1 MPNISRTK
9 TWASNET
16 LTASDLNAEFNGIL
30 TGIND
35 NALDADN
42 LTLSDAYAWTGLH
55 TFNNANTVLG
65 HTAALTTNAAN
76 QLQVLGTA
84 DADSSLLVGRFSA
97 DASGGQI
104 NFAKSRDGTIGDKGA
119 VADNDVL
126 GGIYFYGCDVT
137 GSSGDFATPGASVLA
152 RVNGTPGANDLPTEL
167 VFSTTADAAN
177 STTERLRISQAGLV
191 EVVGDLSVGDDV
203 TLGSDSAV
211 LSMGAGND
219 VTLTHDGTTGV
230 TIAAT
235 PITVDSGGNLT
246 LDAHT
251 GIHIFKDAGT
261 EVLRFTEGNS
271 GDVTIKLATNGKD
284 LVFTDN
290 GDATNLKVLDAAAG
304 INVPGEVQTTKIAYT
319 DGDDAITIAD
329 GGGVTTASTLAI
341 GSVAAAGSDVD
352 KFLVLDG
359 SGNVDYRTGTEVAED
374 IGAQT
379 SATAADDIAT
389 GDAAVSLVT
398 TSGNITIDAQAND
411 ADVIIKVDD
420 GGSAVTAVTFDGS
433 DEGNAIFVNDVQLK
447 SDSAVLEFG
456 ADLDTSLTHTD
467 GTGLTL
473 NSTNKL
479 TFGDAASF
487 IQQSADGTLRID
499 GEAIIDLN
507 ASTRVDVSGAL
518 AVGSTIT
525 SAAITATDTTAPLI
539 LKYDAQEYVTHA
551 VSSAGVYSIATTDD
565 SSDSGAITLDTVDS
579 ITLDSDTATEGIKYA
594 DGGTDLLRISNSS
607 NNVIIKPLQ
616 DAKDIVFQQYDGTE
630 VVRVTDA
637 KGLGTASGT
646 ALKLSSNGVAW
657 EFPTADGSAD
667 QYLKTDGSGNLDWA
681 STGSGGVDAANGDSD
696 RIATFTDS
704 NSLNGEATLTFAD
717 DVLTATSTSAN
728 LPKIELKNTHAG
740 ATAGILQFTKDSA
753 SGADSDTMGTISFFG
768 TDASNNTEQELAKIE
783 GIVAEADHGSETGK
797 LTLSVAENDGTVTAG
812 LILTGS
818 TATDGEID
826 VTLGAG
832 AASAVTIP
840 GVIGS
845 ATWQGDVI
853 ASAYLDSDTAHLT
866 TTQTFSG
873 AKTFSAD
880 FLVQQGTDT
889 TTATDP
895 IAYFERTG
903 DSQTGV
909 VVRANSI
916 DGLLY
921 RADGN
926 GFGGI
931 HAYQDM
937 GFYVATR
944 TGSDYGTQALR
955 IETNGLVG
963 VNHNDGSSSHKFQ
976 VDGTAGLSTGTAWT
990 NTSDARIK
998 TDVATITGALAK
1010 IKQLR
1015 PVSFKYTKQY
1025 LDIHDEIDGS
1035 RTYNS
1040 FIADEYANVFPDA
1053 VNDGG
1058 DLVKITD
1065 EETDE
1070 KEVILETLKQYTPTD
1085 LPMYLV
1091 AAVKELATRVE
1102 ALEA

>member
-359 SGNVDYRTGTEVAED
+359 SGNVDYRTGTEVASD

-579 ITLDSDTATEGIKYA
+579 ITLDSDTATEGIVYA
-594 DGGTDLLRISNSS
+594 DGGTGLLRMSNSS
-607 NNVIIKPLQ
+607 SDVIIKPLV
-616 DAKDIVFQQYDGTE
+616 DAKDIIFQQYDGTE

-681 STGSGGVDAANGDSD
+681 SAGSGGVDAANGASD

-704 NSLNGEATLTFAD
+704 DSLNGEANLTFDGSTLAVSGVASLAD
-717 DVLTATSTSAN
+717 GSVSAPSLT
-728 LPKIELKNTHAG
+728 NTG
-740 ATAGILQFTKDSA
+740 DTNQGLYFPGTDIMGVTTAGEER
-753 SGADSDTMGTISFFG
+753 MRFG
-768 TDASNNTEQELAKIE
+768 S
-783 GIVAEADHGSETGK
+783 
-797 LTLSVAENDGTVTAG
+797 DGTVYIGNDIPSNNEMGDG
-812 LILTGS
+812 LIIKTN
-818 TATDGEID
+818 TDQNALALYDDEVAHGFTSQNSETD
-826 VTLGAG
+826 MYGHFRKT
-832 AASAVTIP
+832 
-840 GVIGS
+840 
-845 ATWQGDVI
+845 
-853 ASAYLDSDTAHLT
+853 SDTIGGLRIRGFMEDTNAQHAMIF
-866 TTQTFSG
+866 QSFG
-873 AKTFSAD
+873 GQA
-880 FLVQQGTDT
+880 DT
-889 TTATDP
+889 TKSTGGNGGLICFQAYEHDGSGSYADTTAD
-895 IAYFERTG
+895 
-903 DSQTGV
+903 GV
-909 VVRANSI
+909 VFS
-916 DGLLY
+916 
-921 RADGN
+921 
-926 GFGGI
+926 
-931 HAYQDM
+931 
-937 GFYVATR
+937 
-944 TGSDYGTQALR
+944 
-955 IETNGLVG
+955 
-963 VNHNDGSSSHKFQ
+963 
-976 VDGTAGLSTGTAWT
+976 
-990 NTSDARIK
+990 
-998 TDVATITGALAK
+998 
-1010 IKQLR
+1010 
-1015 PVSFKYTKQY
+1015 
-1025 LDIHDEIDGS
+1025 
-1035 RTYNS
+1035 
-1040 FIADEYANVFPDA
+1040 
-1053 VNDGG
+1053 
-1058 DLVKITD
+1058 
-1065 EETDE
+1065 
-1070 KEVILETLKQYTPTD
+1070 
-1085 LPMYLV
+1085 
-1091 AAVKELATRVE
+1091 LATRRGGSGFSIFMIDEDGDIFYDGSAASMDTFDDAQLIRCMSLETTKDPKSLVRSRWDHLVKYKKDDLVSAGLLGAVSPEDE
-1102 ALEA
+1102 AKGHTGLVNACQMQRLFMGAHWQAYEDRAEMRETIESLQGRLTEAETTIKRLT

>member
-119 VADNDVL
+119 VVDNDVL

-359 SGNVDYRTGTEVAED
+359 SGNVDYRTGTEVASD
-374 IGAQT
+374 IGALT

-433 DEGNAIFVNDVQLK
+433 DEGNAIFVNDIQLK

-507 ASTRVDVSGAL
+507 ASTRVDVSGDLKVGGEVQTASIGYTDGDNAITIADGGGVTTSGTL
-518 AVGSTIT
+518 ATTGAATLASLVCTAGATFGGGYGDTGVTISTLGVIQANGAITSGGAVTGSTLAGTVSTAAQNSIT
-525 SAAITATDTTAPLI
+525 SASSLAT
-539 LKYDAQEYVTHA
+539 V
-551 VSSAGVYSIATTDD
+551 
-565 SSDSGAITLDTVDS
+565 
-579 ITLDSDTATEGIKYA
+579 
-594 DGGTDLLRISNSS
+594 
-607 NNVIIKPLQ
+607 
-616 DAKDIVFQQYDGTE
+616 
-630 VVRVTDA
+630 
-637 KGLGTASGT
+637 
-646 ALKLSSNGVAW
+646 
-657 EFPTADGSAD
+657 
-667 QYLKTDGSGNLDWA
+667 
-681 STGSGGVDAANGDSD
+681 
-696 RIATFTDS
+696 
-704 NSLNGEATLTFAD
+704 
-717 DVLTATSTSAN
+717 
-728 LPKIELKNTHAG
+728 
-740 ATAGILQFTKDSA
+740 
-753 SGADSDTMGTISFFG
+753 GTIS
-768 TDASNNTEQELAKIE
+768 
-783 GIVAEADHGSETGK
+783 TG
-797 LTLSVAENDGTVTAG
+797 A
-812 LILTGS
+812 
-818 TATDGEID
+818 
-826 VTLGAG
+826 
-832 AASAVTIP
+832 
-840 GVIGS
+840 
-845 ATWQGDVI
+845 WQGDVI
-853 ASAYLDSDTAHLT
+853 ASAYLDSDTAHLS
-866 TTQTFSG
+866 TTQTFTGDKTFTGTVTVGVDDTGKDVKFFG
-873 AKTFSAD
+873 ASAGAYMEWDESADQLRIMGASADATTSTGKLLLATSLDDINANDVLGKIDFQAPHEAGGTDAIAIAASIQAVAQATFSASVNSTD
-880 FLVQQGTDT
+880 LLFL
-889 TTATDP
+889 
-895 IAYFERTG
+895 TG
-903 DSQTGV
+903 DSEAATEKFRITSQGELGIGG
-909 VVRANSI
+909 AN
-916 DGLLY
+916 
-921 RADGN
+921 
-926 GFGGI
+926 
-931 HAYQDM
+931 
-937 GFYVATR
+937 
-944 TGSDYGTQALR
+944 YGTDGQVLTSTGAGTAPAWENPSSGGASLSGS
-955 IETNGLVG
+955 TDNGLVTATG
-963 VNHNDGSSSHKFQ
+963 ANAMAAESTALYDGSQLQLPAGSASAPSIAKVGDLNSGISWPAGDNVVISSG
-976 VDGTAGLSTGTAWT
+976 GTEV
-990 NTSDARIK
+990 ARANEQNQLCMGG
-998 TDVATITGALAK
+998 DNEFPPGCSLGAYNATQG
-1010 IKQLR
+1010 R
-1015 PVSFKYTKQY
+1015 PVMALKSNAA
-1025 LDIHDEIDGS
+1025 IDGS
-1035 RTYNS
+1035 TTNLNNNIHSGYAHVADDGAVRMTTESITAGYYMVTGRKDGSGINS
-1040 FIADEYANVFPDA
+1040 FVKTFFVMPGITSGGSIVELTSNIQGSPGTFSAVANSVVPTGTTGT
-1053 VNDGG
+1053 DGEMRFSG
-1058 DLVKITD
+1058 HSSSGGFFFENRSGTLVR
-1065 EETDE
+1065 
-1070 KEVILETLKQYTPTD
+1070 
-1085 LPMYLV
+1085 
-1091 AAVKELATRVE
+1091 LAWFGFGVSG
-1102 ALEA
+1102 